1 MSDEE
6 IKTRNTRLKQRATA
20 KRDLAASHI
29 RRLHASAKA
38 AGDDP
43 TARGLIMTAGQDLN
57 NWWSQYSV
65 ESDALLNVMVELDEI
80 DQFSPDADADV
91 YAMVVEI
98 KSIINNYEQETLKS
112 SKDARP
118 VIQISD
124 TAIMANPSEDHQS
137 ITQTSNAAIL
147 PNTASVMETQSS
159 ARVSSSP
166 SSDVSFR
173 PQVSMRLPKIPL
185 PKFDG
190 DLHSTR
196 FYYLLGC
203 LEADAGEVLKGIPV
217 SKDTFQL
224 AWNTLVKSYDKPRK
238 LASSIIESFLVA
250 PVSTSESLVD
260 LKRFLSVFD
269 EGLAILESLHLPDLC
284 SFLLFII
291 ASKSLP
297 THTRRLFESDN
308 SAEYPSVDSVLE
320 FVKNRVRVLENA
332 GGTSGPGKSF
342 GGSNKKPNPGPGK
355 HYNRPSTTQ
364 TALVSFVK
372 TQKPKSTDS
381 EKCRCCGGAHALK
394 DCAKFLGAS
403 VDDRYHDLTDYV
415 CVCKRRHHG
424 LLHKDPSTSDPSSKV
439 PKVAM
444 FAKHQN
450 QLPSVVLATALLHV
464 QDVAGSPQTVR
475 ALIDGGSQISAI
487 SANCCQRL
495 GLRAA
500 KWTLPVTGLSELP
513 VPSVLG
519 IVDLHIQPRDS
530 SQSSMPV
537 RAWVLSS
544 ITSDMPTSK
553 LPSTVRE
560 KCGDLS
566 LADPLF
572 DIPAPVEILL
582 GADIYPMVW
591 SHETVS
597 LGHGYP
603 TAFNSI
609 FGWAIVG
616 PLQHIK
622 APSPRALPVQ
632 ISSSVESLMEKFW
645 NVEEPEAAP
654 PVFTQEGQCEE
665 IFLSEM
671 CKNGKGQYMVPLPFR
686 DGQPSS
692 FPGMRQIAVNRL
704 LQLERKL
711 SRDPVLYNNYRRF
724 MVEYESLGHMSEA
737 DSPGDYYIP
746 HHAVYKAEGEN
757 MKLRVVF
764 DASARC
770 RSGSSLNEGLHVGP
784 KLQQD
789 IVDVLTGFRV
799 HTVAFTTDICK
810 MYRQIWVLEK
820 YRGYQHIL
828 WRSSPQLQIRENT
841 LNTVTYGVNSAPY
854 LALRVLRHIADNDCE
869 EVPEV
874 SKALKFQTYM
884 DDICVG
890 APSLECALSL
900 KSDLIKT
907 LSRSG
912 LMLKKW
918 SSNEPRLLSG
928 LPLEDLAGDPLTFD
942 RGDGIPVLGMQ
953 WRPTAD
959 HFVYDIT
966 AIKSVLSKR
975 GVLSVIARIFDPL
988 GFLSPVIFHA
998 KCIMQRLW
1006 SAQTSWDEPLP
1017 PAIAKEW
1024 QQFLDMLGW
1033 LTEIR
1038 IPRCIGGSIGI
1049 EYSLCGFC
1057 DASERGYAAV
1067 LYLRVTDPSQKVN
1080 VYLLGAKTKLTSLKP
1095 TTIPRLELC
1104 GAVLLASWLSR
1115 MHRILEAHM
1124 KISGVYAWSDS
1135 TIVLSWLLNPHVA
1148 LKVFVSNR
1156 VHHIKTLLPV
1166 CKWAHVRS
1174 EENPADCASRGL
1186 SPAELVKA
1194 QLYWSGPEFLRSPVD
1209 HWDLHPTTM
1218 PGDQLPEVHSVALLI
1233 TTSIRKG
1240 EWFTRLS
1247 SYSIMIRVIARLRR
1261 FIGRCRRQ
1269 ETVSGNLT
1277 RSELDQA
1284 LYVLVKCTQGCLLS
1298 SLLRELSS
1306 GSAVSSK
1313 VYAKLSPFIDE
1324 FGVIRVGGRLQN
1336 AMCSWDRKHPI
1347 LLPKESH
1354 LSALIARH
1362 WHLSACHARSNL
1374 LMSLVNSRFWIMGVR
1389 RVVYKAIKS
1398 CITCVKLDGVNP
1410 QPKMADLPVSRVQA
1424 CRAFTAVG
1432 IDYAGPLMM
1441 KETKL
1446 RKAREYKVYIALFVC
1461 MSTRAIHLE
1470 VVLDLSTDA
1479 FLAALDRF
1487 VVRRGVPTSIHSDC
1501 GTNFVGAARK
1511 LRELINSPSSRDQCS
1526 SRLMCHWNFNP
1537 PSAPHFGGLWEAA
1550 VKSTKSL
1557 LTRSLGAQTWTLEEF
1572 TTILCRVEAALN
1584 SRPLTP
1590 VTSDPEDLDCLTPGH
1605 FLIGQP
1611 LMSVPEEELSVKPVN
1626 IQRRWK
1632 LLQQTFQT
1640 FWRRW
1645 SSEYLNTL
1653 QARIRWSSSQENV
1666 KVGDMVVIKDN
1677 TAPPLL

>member
-6 IKTRNTRLKQRATA
+6 IKTRNLRLKQRATA

-38 AGDDP
+38 AGNDP
-43 TARGLIMTAGQDLN
+43 TSRGLVTTAGQDLN

-65 ESDALLNVMVELDEI
+65 ESDALLNVMIELDEI

-91 YAMVVEI
+91 YTLVVEI
-98 KSIINNYEQETLKS
+98 KSIINSYELETLKS

-118 VIQISD
+118 VTQFSD
-124 TAIMANPSEDHQS
+124 TAIMANPGEDHQS
-137 ITQTSNAAIL
+137 ITQTSNAAML
-147 PNTASVMETQSS
+147 PNTVSVMETQSS
-159 ARVSSSP
+159 ARVSGSP

-173 PQVSMRLPKIPL
+173 PQVSMRLPEIPL

-190 DLHSTR
+190 DLRSWPDFRDRFVNLVIRNKDIDSDSTR

-217 SKDTFQL
+217 TKDTFQL

-260 LKRFLSVFD
+260 LKRFLNVFD

-284 SFLLFII
+284 SFLLFTI

-342 GGSNKKPNPGPGK
+342 GGSNKKTNPGPGK

-364 TALVSFVK
+364 TALVSSVN
-372 TQKPKSTDS
+372 TQKPKSTES

-403 VDDRYHDLTDYV
+403 VDDRYQIV
-415 CVCKRRHHG
+415 CSHRLCLVCFESGHMSYKCKSSCSVCKRRHHG

-487 SANCCQRL
+487 SADCCQRL

-544 ITSDMPTSK
+544 ITSEMPTSK

-616 PLQHIK
+616 PLQLIK

-645 NVEEPEAAP
+645 NIEEPEAAP

-711 SRDPVLYNNYRRF
+711 SRDPVLYDNYKRF
-724 MVEYESLGHMSEA
+724 MVDYEALGHMSEA

-828 WRSSPQLQIRENT
+828 WRNSPQLQIREYT

-874 SKALKFQTYM
+874 SKALRFQTYM

-1017 PAIAKEW
+1017 PAIATEW
-1024 QQFLDMLGW
+1024 QQFMDMLGW

-1080 VYLLGAKTKLTSLKP
+1080 VYLLGAKTKLAPLKT

-1186 SPAELVKA
+1186 TPAEIVKA

-1209 HWDLHPTTM
+1209 H
-1218 PGDQLPEVHSVALLI
+1218 
-1233 TTSIRKG
+1233 
-1240 EWFTRLS
+1240 
-1247 SYSIMIRVIARLRR
+1247 
-1261 FIGRCRRQ
+1261 
-1269 ETVSGNLT
+1269 
-1277 RSELDQA
+1277 
-1284 LYVLVKCTQGCLLS
+1284 
-1298 SLLRELSS
+1298 
-1306 GSAVSSK
+1306 
-1313 VYAKLSPFIDE
+1313 
-1324 FGVIRVGGRLQN
+1324 
-1336 AMCSWDRKHPI
+1336 
-1347 LLPKESH
+1347 
-1354 LSALIARH
+1354 
-1362 WHLSACHARSNL
+1362 
-1374 LMSLVNSRFWIMGVR
+1374 
-1389 RVVYKAIKS
+1389 
-1398 CITCVKLDGVNP
+1398 
-1410 QPKMADLPVSRVQA
+1410 
-1424 CRAFTAVG
+1424 
-1432 IDYAGPLMM
+1432 
-1441 KETKL
+1441 
-1446 RKAREYKVYIALFVC
+1446 
-1461 MSTRAIHLE
+1461 
-1470 VVLDLSTDA
+1470 
-1479 FLAALDRF
+1479 
-1487 VVRRGVPTSIHSDC
+1487 
-1501 GTNFVGAARK
+1501 
-1511 LRELINSPSSRDQCS
+1511 
-1526 SRLMCHWNFNP
+1526 
-1537 PSAPHFGGLWEAA
+1537 
-1550 VKSTKSL
+1550 
-1557 LTRSLGAQTWTLEEF
+1557 
-1572 TTILCRVEAALN
+1572 
-1584 SRPLTP
+1584 
-1590 VTSDPEDLDCLTPGH
+1590 
-1605 FLIGQP
+1605 
-1611 LMSVPEEELSVKPVN
+1611 
-1626 IQRRWK
+1626 
-1632 LLQQTFQT
+1632 
-1640 FWRRW
+1640 
-1645 SSEYLNTL
+1645 
-1653 QARIRWSSSQENV
+1653 
-1666 KVGDMVVIKDN
+1666 
-1677 TAPPLL
+1677 